1 MLPILSDTQVDR
13 KERGLATS
21 LCSQSE
27 WAKRRS
33 KKYILKSRVDRELG
47 KGSLNTSNLPFHQ
60 SSALRKRQTG
70 FGSSTSLLLLL
81 FLVSSCISSV
91 SLFLPHF
98 TGPSILHCYIPS
110 SIPSAFSTIHS
121 GYRSSSS
128 HPPSVYTPSTPL
140 KPLYIPQK
148 EVVISVGVIKLLS
161 LSKF

>member
-98 TGPSILHCYIPS
+98 TGPSILHCYIPF
-110 SIPSAFSTIHS
+110 SIPSAFFHYSFRISFFFLPSSICLYAKHTIKAS
-121 GYRSSSS
+121 LYTPEGSS
-128 HPPSVYTPSTPL
+128 HLCWSN
-140 KPLYIPQK
+140 
-148 EVVISVGVIKLLS
+148 
-161 LSKF
+161 